1 MDKYKKEIARI
12 RHKGNRD
19 RMNTLNETSDNI
31 MNGWKSRN
39 ASMDRIQAQMIDAIH
54 EQTPYRTPTGETV
67 KLPSFYDQVYTD
79 GNGRYILNNDAFYN
93 PNTDPSINNQNW
105 QRIEAAR

>member
-1 MDKYKKEIARI
+1 
-12 RHKGNRD
+12 
-19 RMNTLNETSDNI
+19 
-31 MNGWKSRN
+31 
-39 ASMDRIQAQMIDAIH
+39 
-54 EQTPYRTPTGETV
+54 
-67 KLPSFYDQVYTD
+67 VYTD